1 MPKKKADPKP
11 DSDLKEIQDWNKQ
24 IRERMKKAREA
35 TENASTSK
43 KTRGDS

>member
-11 DSDLKEIQDWNKQ
+11 DSDLKEIREWNKK

-35 TENASTSK
+35 TENARASK